1 MPTTG
6 SRPLLLRIPERPRI
20 PDREAAAERTP
31 PEVFALPSH
40 DLRGRRR
47 GDIQDLSRV
56 LEQSLRRPL
65 PRESLFKLRLAA
77 LHVAADELD
86 AAAET
91 GMLKLAEL
99 LLRVACILLS
109 HYPLQ

>member
-1 MPTTG
+1 MPTG
-6 SRPLLLRIPERPRI
+6 SRTLLLRVPERPRL
-20 PDREAAAERTP
+20 PDREAAAKRTP
-31 PEVFALPSH
+31 PEVFALSPH

-65 PRESLFKLRLAA
+65 PRESLLKLRLAA